1 MTAMANAR
9 RVLYAL
15 QQAFRQLHRAPGF
28 SFLIIL
34 IIALGIGANAA
45 IFSVARAV
53 MLRPIPMTEPDRLVR
68 LRENFASGAEET
80 QLNLSPVT
88 WRRWRESNTVFTDI
102 GAATGA
108 TYTLTGEGEAE
119 YVPAAVVSH
128 NFFSVL
134 GVKPMLGR
142 NFLAEEDGPGAPGVV
157 LVGHGF
163 WQRALGGAPDVIG
176 RVITLDGAKRTIV
189 GVMPPSFRH
198 PYRAQIW
205 APIAL
210 TIDPSQSASR
220 YIYAPARLKPGVNIA
235 QASEAMR
242 DLCENIQRE
251 FPDPNNARQAQ
262 IAPLQD
268 SFVRDS
274 RPRMFAIMAA
284 AAFVLLIA
292 GANIASLL
300 LARQVSR
307 ATETSVR
314 AALGASRASLLQGFL
329 AHSLMLAV
337 VGSALGVILAATLTG
352 PLYALS
358 PMASDATGNAMREFN
373 TTVRLDGQ
381 VLLVTTG
388 LTLLVGLGF
397 GLIPALRGTRNDLQ
411 LAVKGAGRGATVD
424 RGTQRT
430 LGALIV
436 GEIAVAVVLMVGTGL
451 MIRSFS
457 NLVALKWGFETED
470 RLAFTVTFSDRLRRG
485 HPERTAYVDQSLERL
500 RALPGVESATA
511 TTLDVIQLGRNLA
524 GITPEGSHPP
534 EARGY
539 FVTTHRMVVPG
550 YFKDSGI
557 PILRGR
563 AIDATDRPDG
573 QKVAVISET
582 FAKRFWPGQ
591 DPIGKIIRRG
601 RADDPRPPYLVVGV
615 AADIHGI
622 ADPTDGELAGMW
634 FLPYAQNPNYLANDV
649 TFVVHSKVKAESL
662 QKQIR
667 AELDRIDA
675 TIASYDFHTL
685 DRLVDDTRVED
696 RFGLVMVS
704 LFGALGLFLSA
715 IGLYGL
721 LSFQV
726 AQRRR
731 EFGIRAALGSRVL
744 DTVWLIFKTGGG
756 LVAAGLALGIV
767 GATALSRVI
776 EDQLFGVRGLDPLAY
791 LAAGL
796 VLILTAAL
804 ACGLPARRAA
814 LVDPMVALREE

>member
-1 MTAMANAR
+1 MVNIRGA
-9 RVLYAL
+9 LHAL
-15 QQAFRQLHRAPGF
+15 QEGFRQLRRAPGF
-28 SFLIIL
+28 SFLIVL
-34 IIALGIGANAA
+34 IIALGIGANTA

-53 MLRPIPMTEPDRLVR
+53 MLRPIPMAEPDRLVR

-88 WRRWRESNTVFTDI
+88 WQRWRESNTVFTDI

-108 TYTLTGEGEAE
+108 TYTLTGVGEAE
-119 YVPAAVVSH
+119 YVPAAVVSY

-134 GVKPMLGR
+134 GVPPMLGR
-142 NFLAEEDGPGAPGVV
+142 NFLAEEDRPGAPGVV
-157 LVGHGF
+157 LVSHGF
-163 WQRALGGAPDVIG
+163 WQRVLGGAPDVVG
-176 RVITLDGAKRTIV
+176 RVITLDGQKRTIV

-205 APIAL
+205 APLAL
-210 TIDPSQSASR
+210 RIDPSQSFSR
-220 YIYAPARLKPGVNIA
+220 YLYAPARLKPGVTIA
-235 QASEAMR
+235 EARQAMR
-242 DLCENIQRE
+242 ELCDNIRRQ
-251 FPDPNNARQAQ
+251 FPDPNNARQAH
-262 IAPLQD
+262 ILPLQD

-284 AAFVLLIA
+284 AVFVLLIA

-314 AALGASRASLLQGFL
+314 AALGASRGSLLQGFL
-329 AHSLMLAV
+329 AHSLALSL
-337 VGSALGVILAATLTG
+337 VGSVLGIIVAAGLTG

-358 PMASDATGNAMREFN
+358 PMASDATGTAMREFD
-373 TTVRLDGQ
+373 TSIRLDGQ
-381 VLLVTTG
+381 VLLMTTG

-397 GLIPALRGTRNDLQ
+397 GLIPAFRGTRNDLQ
-411 LAVKGAGRGATVD
+411 LAVKGAARCSTADRATK
-424 RGTQRT
+424 RT
-430 LGALIV
+430 LGSLVV
-436 GEIAVAVVLMVGTGL
+436 GEIAVAVVLLVGTGL
-451 MIRSFS
+451 MIKSFS
-457 NLVALKWGFETED
+457 NLVALDWGFDTDD
-470 RLAFTVTFSDRLRRG
+470 RLAFTVTFSDRLRPG
-485 HPERTAYVDQSLERL
+485 HSERTAYMEQSLERL
-500 RALPGVESATA
+500 RALPGVASATA

-524 GITPEGSHPP
+524 GITPEGSQPP
-534 EARGY
+534 AARGY

-563 AIDATDRPDG
+563 AIDETDRPDG

-591 DPIGKIIRRG
+591 DPIGKVIRRG

-622 ADPTDGELAGMW
+622 ADPTAGELVGMW
-634 FLPYAQNPNYLANDV
+634 FLPYGQNPNYLANDV
-649 TFVVHSKVKAESL
+649 TFVVHSKVTPESL

-667 AELDRIDA
+667 AELDRVDP
-675 TIASYDFHTL
+675 TIAPHDFNTL
-685 DRLVDDTRVED
+685 DRLVEDTRVED
-696 RFGLVMVS
+696 RFGLLMVS
-704 LFGALGLFLSA
+704 LFGAVGLFLSA

-731 EFGIRAALGSRVL
+731 EFGIRAALGSRTF
-744 DTVWLIFKTGGG
+744 DTVWLIFRTGSGLASAG
-756 LVAAGLALGIV
+756 LSLGILVAAGL
-767 GATALSRVI
+767 SRVI
-776 EDQLFGVRGLDPLAY
+776 EGQLFGVTGLDPLAY
-791 LAAGL
+791 VAAGL
-796 VLILTAAL
+796 VLSATAAM
-804 ACGLPARRAA
+804 ACALPARRATQ
-814 LVDPMVALREE
+814 VDPMVALREE